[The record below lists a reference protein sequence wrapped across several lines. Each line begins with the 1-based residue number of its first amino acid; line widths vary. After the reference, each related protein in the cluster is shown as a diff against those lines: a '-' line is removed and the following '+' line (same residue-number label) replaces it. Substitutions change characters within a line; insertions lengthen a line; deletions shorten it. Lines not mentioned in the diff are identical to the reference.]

1 MAAHSSNTVLL
12 IAPNTTTTTTT
23 TTTGPKGVVPLLS
36 EMLFLAQASAYLLS
50 QIANGQNSV
59 SSRKIIEQEHYFSSS
74 S

>member
-12 IAPNTTTTTTT
+12 IAPNTTT

>member
-12 IAPNTTTTTTT
+12 IAPNTT